1 MKRKILLPT
10 DFSENSW
17 NAIKYA
23 LDLFEN
29 EKCDFYILNVFST
42 IGFASDNIM
51 VPEMGEIAYKSVKKN
66 SEKGLD
72 KILYRISNRKDNSNH
87 EFFTISMYD
96 TLLYSIKEV
105 VEKKEI
111 DLIIMG
117 TKGAS
122 NVLTTFFGS
131 NTVTVME
138 KVRNCPV
145 LAIPDKNL
153 FKEPKDI
160 VFPTSLKTN
169 YKREELQFLVDIADI
184 NNATIRILHIQEK
197 NNLDENQLK
206 NKRLLRDI
214 FKSLDHS
221 FHYIRDV
228 DLYTSLYKF
237 IEIMNIDMVVFIN
250 KEHSFFENVF
260 SNPMVKELGF
270 HSKIP
275 VLSLHDFKN

>member
-23 LDLFEN
+23 IELFEN
-29 EKCDFYILNVFST
+29 ETCDFYLLNVFST

-51 VPEMGEIAYKSVKKN
+51 VPEMGEIAFNSVKKN

-72 KILYRISNRKDNSNH
+72 KFLYRISLRKDNPNH

-105 VEKKEI
+105 VEKNTI

-117 TKGAS
+117 TKGSS
-122 NVLTTFFGS
+122 NVLTAFFGS

-145 LAIPDKNL
+145 IAIPEKTN
-153 FKEPKDI
+153 FKTPYEI
-160 VFPTSLKTN
+160 VFPTSLKTQYN
-169 YKREELQFLVDIADI
+169 SNELQQLVDIASL
-184 NNATIRILHIQEK
+184 NNSTIRILHIQKE
-197 NNLDENQLK
+197 NSLDEEQLN
-206 NKRLLRDI
+206 NKKILRDN
-214 FKSLDHS
+214 FGPLEHS

-237 IEIMNIDMVVFIN
+237 IEIMNTDMIVFIN
-250 KEHSFFENVF
+250 KEHSFFENIF
-260 SNPMVKELGF
+260 SNPMVKELGY

-275 VLSLHDFKN
+275 VLTLHDFKK

>member
-23 LDLFEN
+23 IELFKN
-29 EKCDFYILNVFST
+29 ESCDFYILNVFTT

-51 VPEMGEIAYKSVKKN
+51 VPEMGEIAFNAVKKN
-66 SEKGLD
+66 SDKGLD
-72 KILYRISNRKDNSNH
+72 KILYRISLRKDNPNH
-87 EFFTISMYD
+87 EFFTISKYD
-96 TLLYSIKEV
+96 TLLFSIKEA
-105 VEKKEI
+105 VENHNI

-117 TKGAS
+117 TKGSS

-131 NTVTVME
+131 NTVNVME

-145 LAIPDKNL
+145 LAIPEKIP
-153 FKEPKDI
+153 FGEPKEI
-160 VFPTSLKTN
+160 VFPTSLKTK
-169 YKREELQFLVDIADI
+169 YKSIELQHLVNIADI
-184 NNATIRILHIQEK
+184 NNASIRILHIQ
-197 NNLDENQLK
+197 DENSLNKNQLE
-206 NKRLLRDI
+206 NKKILEDN
-214 FKSLDHS
+214 FKSIEHS

-237 IEIMNIDMVVFIN
+237 IELMKIDIVVFIN

-260 SNPMVKELGF
+260 SNPMVKELGY

-275 VLSLHDFKN
+275 VLTLHELNK

>member
-23 LDLFEN
+23 IELFNDEL
-29 EKCDFYILNVFST
+29 CDFYILNVFTT

-51 VPEMGEIAYKSVKKN
+51 VPEMGEIAYNTAYKN
-66 SEKGLD
+66 SEKGLE
-72 KILYRISNRKDNSNH
+72 KILYRISLRKDNPNH
-87 EFFTISMYD
+87 EFFTISKYD

-105 VEKKEI
+105 VENEKI

-117 TKGAS
+117 TRGAS

-131 NTVTVME
+131 NTVNVME

-145 LAIPDKNL
+145 LAIPDRIN
-153 FKEPKDI
+153 FRTPKEI
-160 VFPTSLKTN
+160 VFPTSLKTK
-169 YKREELQFLVDIADI
+169 YKKEELQHLVQIATV
-184 NNATIRILHIQEK
+184 NNSSIRILHIQ
-197 NNLDENQLK
+197 NENSLNEEQLK
-206 NKRLLRDI
+206 NKKLLREN
-214 FKSLDHS
+214 FKFIDHS

-237 IEIMNIDMVVFIN
+237 IEIMNVDVVVFIN
-250 KEHSFFENVF
+250 KEHSFFENIF
-260 SNPMVKELGF
+260 SNPMVKELGY

-275 VLSLHDFKN
+275 VLTLHELNN

>member
-29 EKCDFYILNVFST
+29 EQCDFYILNVFTT

-51 VPEMGEIAYKSVKKN
+51 VPEMGEIAFNSVKKN
-66 SEKGLD
+66 SENGLD
-72 KILYRISNRKDNSNH
+72 KILYRISFRKDNPNH

-96 TLLYSIKEV
+96 TLLFSIKEIV
-105 VEKKEI
+105 KKNAI
-111 DLIIMG
+111 NLIIMG
-117 TKGAS
+117 TKGSS

-145 LAIPDKNL
+145 IAIPEKTDLKMPH
-153 FKEPKDI
+153 EI
-160 VFPTSLKTN
+160 VFPTSLKTQ
-169 YKREELQFLVDIADI
+169 YKSEELQHLVDIASV
-184 NNATIRILHIQEK
+184 NNSSIRILHIQNE
-197 NNLDENQLK
+197 NSLDEEQLN
-206 NKRLLRDI
+206 NKKILRDN
-214 FKSLDHS
+214 FASLEHS

-237 IEIMNIDMVVFIN
+237 IEIMNTDMIVFIN

-260 SNPMVKELGF
+260 SNPMVKELGY
-270 HSKIP
+270 HSKVP
-275 VLSLHDFKN
+275 VLTLHKFKN